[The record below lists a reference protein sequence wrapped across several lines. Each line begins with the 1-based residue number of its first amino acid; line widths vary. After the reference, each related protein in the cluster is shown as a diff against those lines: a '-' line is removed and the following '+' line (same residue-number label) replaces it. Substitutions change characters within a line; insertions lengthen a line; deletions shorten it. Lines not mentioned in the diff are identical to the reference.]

1 MLTVTDLDPSINNG
15 GGGGRGDGRVLL
27 YDADFISGAGNEIGT
42 VGKGNETYSEE
53 VGGVVVDLVDH
64 VMRVREVRDFGRRLR
79 HSIAYSLLESYRIME
94 WSVCEDG
101 VPEKIRASTSHA
113 TSLACRRHHCLRKIP
128 TREVEESIAMA
139 SESVADRNAVFK
151 KLKSKSENKVITPS
165 NLFFALLLFA
175 GLVYVRG

>member
-1 MLTVTDLDPSINNG
+1 
-15 GGGGRGDGRVLL
+15 
-27 YDADFISGAGNEIGT
+27 
-42 VGKGNETYSEE
+42 
-53 VGGVVVDLVDH
+53 
-64 VMRVREVRDFGRRLR
+64 MRVREVRDFGRRLR

-113 TSLACRRHHCLRKIP
+113 TSLACRRHHCRYVPLMSSMVKIP